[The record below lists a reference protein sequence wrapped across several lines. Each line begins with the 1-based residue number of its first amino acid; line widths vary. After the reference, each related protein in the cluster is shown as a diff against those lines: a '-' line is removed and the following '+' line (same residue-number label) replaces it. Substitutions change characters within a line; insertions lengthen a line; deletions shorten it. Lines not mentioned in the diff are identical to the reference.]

1 MVVATSVFLYA
12 NLKNFERIV
21 SITVLSRK
29 QMRIVFLMSLICFIN
44 VEAKYSLEELER
56 MSAAHESLKKQKI
69 DAESGDAKAQF
80 LEGLFHQFGYQ
91 GYKRDMVTAL
101 FWYNKSAMGGNAN
114 ALFNLGACYEEGEG
128 VAQSLSEAYAYY
140 TLAQSH
146 GRRDG
151 IREALERVE
160 ARLSFGEKIRAKARS
175 KELYYVINPAA
186 KEADIKR
193 QKDDDERKAAQA
205 RLDAQNKEIAIKE
218 RARLLDE
225 TKALADR
232 GDPEAEFMIGCYY
245 ATGQEP
251 RFPRDD
257 QESVA
262 WFLKAAMQG
271 HATAQYR
278 LGLCYF
284 SGKGVVR
291 DVVQSYAFFDVAGDY
306 LKEAREVLSTIQTNE
321 MTVEQ
326 LMAGPRRSRELR
338 KQIEAF
344 KAKKSGK

>member
-1 MVVATSVFLYA
+1 M
-12 NLKNFERIV
+12 
-21 SITVLSRK
+21 SITALSRK
-29 QMRIVFLMSLICFIN
+29 PMRIVILMSLICFIN

-56 MSAAHESLKKQKI
+56 MSAARESLKKQKS
-69 DAESGDAKAQF
+69 DAEGGDSKAQF
-80 LEGLFHQFGYQ
+80 TLGTYYHFGLQ
-91 GYKRDMVTAL
+91 GYKRDMVSAL
-101 FWYNKSAMGGNAN
+101 FWYNKSAMSGYAD
-114 ALFNLGACYEEGEG
+114 ALFNLGACYEDGVG

-140 TLAQSH
+140 TLAQGH

-151 IREALERVE
+151 IREALERVD

-175 KELYYVINPAA
+175 KELYYVINPAE

-205 RLDAQNKEIAIKE
+205 KIDAQKREAAIKE
-218 RARLLDE
+218 RARALDE
-225 TKALADR
+225 TKASADR
-232 GDPEAEFMIGCYY
+232 GDPEAEFMMGCYY
-245 ATGQEP
+245 ATGQES

-271 HATAQYR
+271 HPTAQYR

-284 SGKGVVR
+284 AGKGVVR
-291 DVVQSYAFFDVAGDY
+291 DVVQSYAFFDIAGDY
-306 LKEAREVLSTIQTNE
+306 LQEARGVLATIQTNE

-326 LMAGPRRSRELR
+326 LMAGPKRRRELR
-338 KQIEAF
+338 KQIEAY
-344 KAKKSGK
+344 KVKKLGK